1 MKVGLPPTIVEHALD
16 AEEKMSFKRR
26 PPAGNVRLV
35 HSNGTSIRGVVTNKA
50 GRTVQF
56 ESWLERS
63 LLLRLE
69 RDPMVKDYGS
79 QPEAFKFVDDDGKE
93 HTYVPDFI
101 VWRSDGA
108 VEIHEVSTSHHQTR
122 SPAQRRMEAG
132 RKICQARG
140 WRYLVHEEADLPQ
153 GSELANLLALY
164 TYRPSVY
171 ANSTVT
177 KLALEQLSGKGPK
190 PMQFLITE
198 IVRTSQLPHSIVL
211 ACLCHLL
218 WHGTHG
224 VATDLSRRV
233 FLFGSIDPA
242 ACVWLDPSE
251 RSAV

>member
-1 MKVGLPPTIVEHALD
+1 MEVDLPLAIVKHALS

-63 LLLRLE
+63 LLLRLD
-69 RDPMVKDYGS
+69 RDPRVKDYGS
-79 QPEAFKFVDDDGKE
+79 QPEVFQFVDDNGND

-101 VWRSDGA
+101 AWRLDGA
-108 VEIHEVSTSHHQTR
+108 IEIHEVSTSHYQTR
-122 SPAQRRMEAG
+122 GDAQRRMKAA

-140 WRYLVHEEADLPQ
+140 WHYLVHDEKGLPQ

-164 TYRPSVY
+164 TYRPSIY
-171 ANSTVT
+171 ANSAVIQMV
-177 KLALEQLSGKGPK
+177 LEQLSGKGR
-190 PMQFLITE
+190 MSLQLLITE
-198 IVRTSQLPHSIVL
+198 IVQTSQLPHSIVL

-218 WHGTHG
+218 WHSMHSVT
-224 VATDLSRRV
+224 TDLNQLV
-233 FLFGSIDPA
+233 FLFGSINPA
-242 ACVWLDPSE
+242 ACVWLEPGE
-251 RSAV
+251 RSNL